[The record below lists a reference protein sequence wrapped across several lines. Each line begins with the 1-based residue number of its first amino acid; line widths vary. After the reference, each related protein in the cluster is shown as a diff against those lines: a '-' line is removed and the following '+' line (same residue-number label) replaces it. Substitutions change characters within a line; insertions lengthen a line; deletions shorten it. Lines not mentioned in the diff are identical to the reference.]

1 MDFNFNMNT
10 ILTFC
15 IEAFIVGIFH
25 TLAPGHCKTAMAGAL
40 LTSKHPWLDPLRLS
54 VASALGHIIGLF
66 VCALLSASIA
76 HEIFEH
82 LEIAVSVVIFLI
94 GLFMLLSAIHSDK
107 HGEHCCCEKHH
118 HRSDYALPSVGFLI
132 GIIPCPSVIAL
143 TVNAVTLNSAW
154 QIFIYACSFG
164 LGVALSL
171 MSVGLIVTLSSKKI
185 AECNL
190 FQRLSNW
197 SVYIPPCI
205 FMLIGIAMFLTEFL
219 GEHH

>member
-1 MDFNFNMNT
+1 MNG
-10 ILTFC
+10 IL
-15 IEAFIVGIFH
+15 AFYTAAFVVGIFH

-40 LTSKHPWLDPLRLS
+40 LASKHPWLDPIRLAI
-54 VASALGHIIGLF
+54 ASALGHIIGLF
-66 VCALLSASIA
+66 LFALLSASIA
-76 HEIFEH
+76 HEISEH
-82 LEIAVSVVIFLI
+82 LEMAVSIIIFLI
-94 GLFMLLSAIHSDK
+94 GLVMLISAIHSDK

-143 TVNAVTLNSAW
+143 TVNAVNLKSSW

-171 MSVGLIVTLSSKKI
+171 MSVGFIVTLSSKKL
-185 AECNL
+185 AECKI

-205 FMLIGIAMFLTEFL
+205 FILIGLIMFFA
-219 GEHH
+219 EHHHH